1 MRRSP
6 HPPAAHTPHTHTKV
20 KKGVCRLASAAT
32 HSVAACWAAA
42 QSLGTVRLASTLSR
56 EFQPSMTWI
65 PQP

>member
-1 MRRSP
+1 MRRGP
-6 HPPAAHTPHTHTKV
+6 HPPAAHTPRTYTSQG
-20 KKGVCRLASAAT
+20 GVCRLMSAAT